1 MAEAVSAFRAAGARL
16 LDARPSQAGLLVTK
30 LMSGQEG
37 DLQASGAADLQLKDN
52 VVEFDDELFWV
63 TKCEVSSAQVPGGTK
78 YTAELEGFSA
88 SGRELRYP
96 ADFPSHSD
104 LILKLRAHIFAGDYM
119 NRYRCARELLNGVGL
134 TDPQLE
140 KAVLRPWR
148 QVPGTY
154 TRPGALREDL
164 MPINSDQRSA
174 VHGLSSRLEVIHGP
188 PGTGKS
194 TTIFHMLSSRLP
206 SMDAA
211 ATAAIVTCV
220 TNQAIDAVVEKLAQ
234 THDAAGGLRIL
245 VLGNP
250 DRVGRTAGQYTL
262 ENLCKRDELVLSM
275 QWATGVLSKTSKAV
289 AELQTARRDRLWRPH
304 RRSRLHISQIERL
317 PSVLRY
323 RVELEAENRQR
334 RYNREAPR
342 VYDPLD
348 FYLRRLDDIK
358 QKLAA
363 AVTQLRPV
371 RFLRRRRFGV
381 PSPSRFYEWNVH
393 SFNLR
398 IQKAYERSKEALS
411 LAQNTAAARNVRR
424 TRVLLCTIPSC
435 YKVMQLQEDY
445 EDDFP
450 KRLFMGILDEAA
462 ATAETYIPLI
472 LRLQV
477 ENLVLLGDH
486 KQLSP
491 LVLASGGDRE
501 IKDKNVD
508 RSLMERAIDNNLR
521 PHSLRVQYRMP
532 EVLCNLVSSL
542 FYGGSLRTE
551 RSVADRLSRLSL
563 EGQPRQPELRWFNV
577 TVQELDVG
585 TSKVNH
591 AEVVQVIE
599 LLRSDPVLGRTL
611 DPVMVITLYK
621 PQAALLQEALA
632 KSLEPRRMAFI
643 KVVTVDAAQG
653 SEAPH
658 IVLSTVRS
666 NSARSIGFAHNPR
679 RLNVAISRAQKT
691 LTIVGNKD
699 VFNTS
704 QPNWNRVVST
714 FCRQGQAS
722 DVSVHALQHAA
733 SWHFVQQ
740 RALEMM
746 ERSASKGKGKGK
758 GKGGKG
764 KGLDARPR
772 DLGDHWSHRGRC
784 RYAPD
789 LRYY

>member
-1 MAEAVSAFRAAGARL
+1 MLSSLPTPGSHFPKASSLCSLAAMFGVLGSRRVPGQVSTGGAPGALPEPQDSRHTFLRRFQESRDGAEPPAFLAVEDAYERADAYYETMKRNIMAEAVSAFRAAGARL

-323 RVELEAENRQR
+323 CVELEAENRQR

-435 YKVMQLQEDY
+435 YK
-445 EDDFP
+445 
-450 KRLFMGILDEAA
+450 A
-462 ATAETYIPLI
+462 
-472 LRLQV
+472 
-477 ENLVLLGDH
+477 LL
-486 KQLSP
+486 
-491 LVLASGGDRE
+491 
-501 IKDKNVD
+501 NVD
-508 RSLMERAIDNNLR
+508 
-521 PHSLRVQYRMP
+521 
-532 EVLCNLVSSL
+532 VL
-542 FYGGSLRTE
+542 
-551 RSVADRLSRLSL
+551 
-563 EGQPRQPELRWFNV
+563 
-577 TVQELDVG
+577 
-585 TSKVNH
+585 
-591 AEVVQVIE
+591 
-599 LLRSDPVLGRTL
+599 
-611 DPVMVITLYK
+611 
-621 PQAALLQEALA
+621 
-632 KSLEPRRMAFI
+632 
-643 KVVTVDAAQG
+643 
-653 SEAPH
+653 
-658 IVLSTVRS
+658 
-666 NSARSIGFAHNPR
+666 
-679 RLNVAISRAQKT
+679 
-691 LTIVGNKD
+691 
-699 VFNTS
+699 
-704 QPNWNRVVST
+704 
-714 FCRQGQAS
+714 
-722 DVSVHALQHAA
+722 
-733 SWHFVQQ
+733 
-740 RALEMM
+740 
-746 ERSASKGKGKGK
+746 
-758 GKGGKG
+758 
-764 KGLDARPR
+764 
-772 DLGDHWSHRGRC
+772 
-784 RYAPD
+784 
-789 LRYY
+789 